1 MEKKEIFTL
10 ADVKAEGK
18 EIAFIKGNR
27 ELANNNISSK
37 VKSLSECGT
46 NLVPIMVVGG
56 KKAVDDG
63 CSLVLPDGKDIAD
76 DVEKYLVIVDG
87 QHRYKAAMNLMEEE
101 KDNDKKTI
109 TDDSIRFFLD
119 YSGRDTKEL
128 LAVTNIESA
137 KWKAKDYAKGAVLYN
152 PDDKVAKFANEY
164 LEKGISI
171 STISIYLFGQSG
183 VLTQSVLGKLMKKEK
198 VKYKKN
204 LHLEL
209 AVEALPLLIDKL
221 GIKFVKTRYCADGLY
236 NTFEGRTYDKVIDAI
251 KNLKKEDV
259 QQITSAT
266 TDEKQSK
273 FETLLK
279 ARINQQP
286 TIILL

>member
-1 MEKKEIFTL
+1 MKIFTL

-46 NLVPIMVVGG
+46 NLVPIIVVGG

-87 QHRYKAAMNLMEEE
+87 QHRYKAAMNLMEKE
-101 KDNDKKTI
+101 KDNDNDKKTI

-128 LAVTNIESA
+128 LAVTNIESV

-183 VLTQSVLGKLMKKEK
+183 VLTPTVLGKMMKGKEVTFKKQLNLEIAKEVLPQLIAK
-198 VKYKKN
+198 V
-204 LHLEL
+204 
-209 AVEALPLLIDKL
+209 
-221 GIKFVKTRYCADGLY
+221 GTKFAGTRYCADGLY
-236 NTFEGRTYDKVIDAI
+236 SVLTNIGIVNYKKVIEAI
-251 KNLKKEDV
+251 KNLADNDVKLILSAEKED
-259 QQITSAT
+259 
-266 TDEKQSK
+266 KQTK
-273 FETLLK
+273 FETLLT
-279 ARINQQP
+279 ARLP
-286 TIILL
+286 KEK

>member
-1 MEKKEIFTL
+1 MDKMKIFTL

-46 NLVPIMVVGG
+46 NLVPIIVVGG

-87 QHRYKAAMNLMEEE
+87 QHRYKAAMNLMEKE

-128 LAVTNIESA
+128 LAVTNIESV

-183 VLTQSVLGKLMKKEK
+183 VLTPTVLGKMMKGKEVTFKKQLNLEIAKEVLPQLIAK
-198 VKYKKN
+198 V
-204 LHLEL
+204 
-209 AVEALPLLIDKL
+209 
-221 GIKFVKTRYCADGLY
+221 GTKFAGTRYCADGLY
-236 NTFEGRTYDKVIDAI
+236 SVLTNIGIVNYKKVIEAI
-251 KNLKKEDV
+251 KNLADNDVKLILSAEKED
-259 QQITSAT
+259 
-266 TDEKQSK
+266 KQTK
-273 FETLLK
+273 FETLLT
-279 ARINQQP
+279 ARLP
-286 TIILL
+286 KEK

>member
-1 MEKKEIFTL
+1 MKIFTL

-46 NLVPIMVVGG
+46 NLVPIIVVGG

-87 QHRYKAAMNLMEEE
+87 QHRYKAAMNLMEKE

-128 LAVTNIESA
+128 LAVTNIESV

-183 VLTQSVLGKLMKKEK
+183 VLTPTVLGKMMKGKEVTFKKQLNLEIAKEVLPQLIAK
-198 VKYKKN
+198 V
-204 LHLEL
+204 
-209 AVEALPLLIDKL
+209 
-221 GIKFVKTRYCADGLY
+221 GTKFAGTRYCADGLY
-236 NTFEGRTYDKVIDAI
+236 SVLTNIGIVNYKKVIEAI
-251 KNLKKEDV
+251 KNLADNDVKLILSAEKED
-259 QQITSAT
+259 
-266 TDEKQSK
+266 KQTK
-273 FETLLK
+273 FETLLT
-279 ARINQQP
+279 ARLP
-286 TIILL
+286 KEK

>member
-198 VKYKKN
+198 VKYNKN

-279 ARINQQP
+279 ARIN
-286 TIILL
+286 

>member
-10 ADVKAEGK
+10 ANVKAEGK

-27 ELANNNISSK
+27 DIAKGNVNSK
-37 VKSLSECGT
+37 VKSLSECRM
-46 NLVPIMVVGG
+46 NLVPMMVVEG

-87 QHRYKAAMNLMEEE
+87 QHRYKAAMKLLEEE
-101 KDNDKKTI
+101 KDNDEKTI

-128 LAVTNIESA
+128 LAVTNIESV
-137 KWKAKDYAKGAVLYN
+137 KWKAEDYAKGAVLYK

-164 LEKGISI
+164 LAQGVKI

-183 VLTQSVLGKLMKKEK
+183 VLTPTVLGKMMKGKEVTFKKQLNLEIAKEVLPQLIAK
-198 VKYKKN
+198 V
-204 LHLEL
+204 
-209 AVEALPLLIDKL
+209 
-221 GIKFVKTRYCADGLY
+221 GTKFAGTRYCADGLY
-236 NTFEGRTYDKVIDAI
+236 SVLTNIGIVNYKKVIEAI
-251 KNLKKEDV
+251 KNLADNAVKLILSAEKED
-259 QQITSAT
+259 
-266 TDEKQSK
+266 KQTK
-273 FETLLK
+273 FETLLT
-279 ARINQQP
+279 ARLP
-286 TIILL
+286 KEK